1 MRFNRLFEI
10 IYILINKRTI
20 TAKELADKFE
30 VSQRTIYRDI
40 DLLSSA
46 GIPIYTTKGK
56 GGGIGILDNYVLNKS
71 MLSEGE
77 QNEIIAALQGLS
89 AINYTNVD
97 DVLSKVSEFFGKS
110 NEKWIEVD
118 FSDWSENQK
127 EKFNIIK
134 ESIIKKEVISI
145 EYYSSYG
152 EKSKRVIE
160 PLQLMFKGKSWYIV
174 AFCRVRES
182 IRIFKIN
189 RIRKIEVLEER
200 FTRCFKEDMDME
212 ITEPSD
218 IQCIN
223 MKMRVDA
230 SQGYRV
236 YDEFS
241 EDEIYKEEDGS
252 FIVSTTYPIGSWVYS
267 YILSYG
273 SYAEVIE
280 PQYLR
285 DEIRK
290 LLRETLNKYL

>member
-241 EDEIYKEEDGS
+241 EDEIYKEEGGS

-285 DEIRK
+285 NEIRK
-290 LLRETLNKYL
+290 LLRKTLNKYL

>member
-46 GIPIYTTKGK
+46 GIPIYTTKGT
-56 GGGIGILDNYVLNKS
+56 GGGIGLLDKYVLNKS

-285 DEIRK
+285 NEIRK
-290 LLRETLNKYL
+290 LLRKTLNKYL

>member
-200 FTRCFKEDMDME
+200 FTRCFKKDMDME

>member
-152 EKSKRVIE
+152 EKSKRGIE

-285 DEIRK
+285 NEIRK
-290 LLRETLNKYL
+290 LLRKTLNKYL

>member
-285 DEIRK
+285 NEIRK
-290 LLRETLNKYL
+290 LLRKTLNKYL

>member
-10 IYILINKRTI
+10 IYILINKGTV
-20 TAKELADKFE
+20 TASELADKFE
-30 VSQRTIYRDI
+30 VSKRTIYRDI
-40 DLLSSA
+40 DLLSSS

-71 MLSEGE
+71 MLSENE
-77 QNEIIAALQGLS
+77 QNEIITALQGLS

-97 DVLSKVSEFFGKS
+97 DVLSKVSDFFGKS
-110 NEKWIEVD
+110 NEKWIDVD
-118 FSDWSENQK
+118 FSDWSEKQK

-134 ESIIKKEVISI
+134 DSIIKKKVIDI

-152 EKSKRVIE
+152 EKTNRCVE

-174 AFCRVRES
+174 GFCRAREA

-189 RIRKIEVLEER
+189 RIRSVKNIGEH
-200 FTRCFKEDMDME
+200 FTRSFEEESYQDFSNA
-212 ITEPSD
+212 SD
-218 IQCIN
+218 VKYIN
-223 MKMRVDA
+223 IKLKVDK

-241 EDEIYKEEDGS
+241 EDEISKDIDGS
-252 FIVSTTYPIGSWVYS
+252 FIVSATYPVGSWIYS
-267 YILSYG
+267 YILSY
-273 SYAEVIE
+273 SFYAEVLE

-285 DEIRK
+285 DEIEKILRK
-290 LLRETLNKYL
+290 TLDKYL

>member
-285 DEIRK
+285 NEIRK

>member
-252 FIVSTTYPIGSWVYS
+252 FIVSTTYPIGSGVYS

-285 DEIRK
+285 NEIRK
-290 LLRETLNKYL
+290 LLRKTLNKYL